1 MHFTPLTHNCALNY
15 SINLFIK
22 LADDTTAAEL
32 INNKD
37 QKDHRREVKQLTM
50 WCSEN
55 NFSLNVKKRKKKID
69 INFWR
74 AHTQQHHLWSTVLL
88 LKEWVAPDFWV
99 CTSRPLLDKQQ
110 HHWLRK
116 QSRQHPYF
124 FRILRRPRVL
134 RPMMC
139 RGTESILTSCIT
151 VLFGNPT
158 TSDHKPFNTH
168 L

>member
-1 MHFTPLTHNCALNY
+1 MFSPVHFTPLTHNCALNY

-74 AHTQQHHLWSTVLL
+74 AHTQQHHL
-88 LKEWVAPDFWV
+88 
-99 CTSRPLLDKQQ
+99 
-110 HHWLRK
+110 
-116 QSRQHPYF
+116 
-124 FRILRRPRVL
+124 
-134 RPMMC
+134 
-139 RGTESILTSCIT
+139 
-151 VLFGNPT
+151 
-158 TSDHKPFNTH
+158 
-168 L
+168 